1 MLVPR
6 LVSRICCMLVM
17 AMPCI
22 LPAVAQPKYNLK
34 HYTTEDGLLHDR
46 ISCILKDKEGFMW
59 FGTWDGL
66 NRFDG
71 HTFVAYKG
79 MPGDNSNLENN
90 KIRLISEDRWG
101 YLWIKTFD
109 NKIYLFNK
117 KTEKFLAIQG
127 LQAPQF
133 VKNIVVDRIV
143 PVANGDTWLL
153 SASHGA
159 LCAYGDSTRQDLP
172 VIKAFGKSEKGSFH
186 LNNDQIN
193 FLFEDS
199 RKQIWLGT
207 SAGIYCLKK
216 TSTGNYDQVKLPGL
230 YADQSFTCITQHG
243 DDIYLGTA
251 QGKLFSYSLR
261 SKNINTVNLVPGTAI
276 NAVYYAKNHS
286 LYFTTAGK
294 GLIEYNPAKHQ
305 LSFRVREYKELNK
318 IYEDKYGL
326 LWIQPERGILK
337 YDPANATYKLFTQK
351 KDAEAKTIHTT
362 YQAFE
367 DAYHVLW
374 VCMVEGGFGY
384 YNRAADKVEY
394 FHNEPGSP
402 DQKFSNVVTVIY
414 ADPAGVLWFSGYDRG
429 INKVI
434 LQPDVFKQYLI
445 DPASV
450 TKTTNEVRALCEDHN
465 GRLWVG
471 NKAGHIYLYKNGIR
485 LSDPLV
491 NLPPR
496 HQLKA
501 YCIYE
506 SKDKTIW
513 LGTKGQGLIQARPL
527 KNDSAHY
534 QITTYVNDA
543 KDINS
548 ISNNNI
554 YSIFEDH
561 KGRLW
566 LGTFGGG
573 LNRIV
578 RNGSKIT
585 FKSPK
590 NAFKHYELAR
600 ANGIRHLQE
609 DPKGNIWIA
618 STNGLVIF
626 NPDQGIGNFN
636 FKRYTKQP
644 GDAASLGNNDVQYIC
659 RDASDTM
666 WLGTFGGGL
675 QKAITNFN
683 LQDKVSFKVYT
694 TANGLPNDIILSIIS
709 DRRGHLWLATEN
721 GLSEFN
727 PVTQVFKNY
736 NTDDGLPQ
744 TPFSESAAVRS
755 ASGNLYIGCGDGF
768 IAFDPQHVASSAN
781 TANIALTDF
790 QIANKS
796 IVPANPGSPL
806 KYAIDHTNEVE
817 LKYDQNLFSINYT
830 VLDYKI
836 THKIW
841 YAYKL
846 EGFDKQWNQVRNLR
860 QAVYTNVPPGNYTF
874 RVKSVSSYLFKNT
887 PERSVS
893 VTILPPF
900 WKTYWAYL
908 IYFILAA
915 IAIEIAR
922 RIIFTMIRLRNRV
935 TVEQKLAELKL
946 QFFTNISHE
955 LRTPL
960 TLIVN
965 PLEQV
970 LNHEHLSKKGREHV
984 SLANKNANRMVRFI
998 NQLLDFRKLQ
1008 SGSARLQVAE
1018 VDVIALIKQTLNYF
1032 TELAHE
1038 RQISLTFQHD
1048 NPVLMA
1054 WLDAEKIDIVVYNL
1068 LANAFKFSPAG
1079 KNITVV
1085 IEQREDISIKVIDE
1099 GPGVPEDKLEQIFKL
1114 YYEGASNQPNQPKG
1128 TGIGLAFS
1136 KELISS
1142 HHGSIRAANNPA
1154 GGMTFT
1160 ICLKPGK
1167 EHFDQKKVDF
1177 VKSGHM
1183 VEVNNLPVAVLN
1195 DTDKDINP
1203 VTAVEGMPLVLIV
1216 EDNNELRKFLGDQL
1230 SAHYRVEMAEDG
1242 AIGLQ
1247 KATDLVPDLIIS
1259 DVMMPNMDGIAML
1272 DAIKNQLATSH
1283 IPVVLLTARSSV
1295 EHQIEGIKYGADFYV
1310 TKPFN
1315 TGHVITL
1322 VDSLIRQRR
1331 KLFNSFI
1338 GNKNVVQLAPGEIL
1352 ITSKDEQLLKQ
1363 VIEIVEQHMADVQF
1377 NIDEVATAVGLGRT
1391 TFYKKLKSL
1400 TGMAPVE
1407 FVKEMRL
1414 KRSLQLMDS
1423 GEFNISEISYRVG
1436 FTSLAYFSTCFKE
1449 KYQQTPSQYLK
1460 QLKEKQV

>member
-1 MLVPR
+1 MLV
-6 LVSRICCMLVM
+6 I
-17 AMPCI
+17 AMPCS
-22 LPAVAQPKYNLK
+22 LLAFAQPKYNLK

-46 ISCILKDKEGFMW
+46 ISCILKDREGFMW

-79 MPGDNSNLENN
+79 MPGDNSSLENN
-90 KIRLISEDRWG
+90 KIRLIAEDTLG

-117 KTEKFLAIQG
+117 KTERFLPIQG
-127 LQAPQF
+127 HQSPGF
-133 VKNIVVDRIV
+133 IKNLVVDRIV
-143 PVANGDTWLL
+143 PVSNGDTWLL
-153 SASHGA
+153 SAKQGA
-159 LCAYGDSTRQDLP
+159 LCAYGDSARQGVP
-172 VIKAFGKSEKGSFH
+172 VIKAFGKAEKGGFH
-186 LNNDQIN
+186 IGNDQIN

-207 SAGIYCLKK
+207 SAGIWCLKK
-216 TSTGNYDQVKLPGL
+216 SPSGNYGQVKLPGAH
-230 YADQSFTCITQHG
+230 ADQSFTCIAQHG
-243 DDIYLGTA
+243 DDIYFGTSK
-251 QGKLFSYSLR
+251 GNLLNYNLR
-261 SKNINTVNLVPGTAI
+261 SKNISTVNLVPGTAI
-276 NAVYYAKNHS
+276 NAVYYAKNKL
-286 LYFTTAGK
+286 LYLTTSGK
-294 GLIEYNPAKHQ
+294 GLVEYNPVNQ
-305 LSFRVREYKELNK
+305 QVNFRAQEYKELNK
-318 IYEDKYGL
+318 IYQDRYGL
-326 LWIQPERGILK
+326 LWIQPQHGILK
-337 YDPANATYKLFTQK
+337 YDPANATCKLFTQK
-351 KDAEAKTIHTT
+351 KDAEALTIHTT
-362 YQAFE
+362 YQVFE
-367 DAYHVLW
+367 DTYHVLW

-394 FHNEPGSP
+394 FHDEPGSP
-402 DQKFSNVVTVIY
+402 NQKFSNVVTVIY
-414 ADPAGVLWFSGYDRG
+414 ADPSGVLWFSGYDRG

-445 DPASV
+445 DEGSAS
-450 TKTTNEVRALCEDHN
+450 KTANEVRALCEDHN

-471 NKAGHIYLYKNGIR
+471 TKDGHIYLYKNGIR

-491 NLPPR
+491 NMPAPGL
-496 HQLKA
+496 LKA

-506 SKDKTIW
+506 SRDKTIW
-513 LGTKGQGLIQARPL
+513 LGTKGQGLIRARPL
-527 KNDSAHY
+527 KGDSAHY
-534 QITTYVNDA
+534 EITSYVNDA
-543 KDINS
+543 KNINS
-548 ISNNNI
+548 ISNNSI
-554 YSIFEDH
+554 YTIFEDH

-573 LNRIV
+573 LNMVLRD
-578 RNGSKIT
+578 GDKIA
-585 FKSPK
+585 FKNPK
-590 NAFKHYELAR
+590 NAFKNYASAR
-600 ANGIRHLQE
+600 AKGIRYLQE
-609 DPKGNIWIA
+609 DSRGNIWIA

-626 NPDQGIGNFN
+626 NPDDGIDK
-636 FKRYTKQP
+636 FKFRRYTKVP
-644 GDAASLGNNDVQYIC
+644 GDSTSLGNNDVQYIC
-659 RDASDTM
+659 RDVSGTM

-683 LQDKVSFKVYT
+683 LQEKVKFKVYT
-694 TANGLPNDIILSIIS
+694 TANGLPNDIILSIVN

-727 PVTQVFKNY
+727 PATQVFKNY

-744 TPFSESAAVRS
+744 TPFSESAAIRS
-755 ASGNLYIGCGDGF
+755 SSGDLYIGCIDGF
-768 IAFDPQHVASSAN
+768 VAFDPLHVTGSTY
-781 TANIALTDF
+781 TAVIALTDF

-796 IVPANPGSPL
+796 IAPANPGSPL
-806 KYAIDHTNEVE
+806 NYAIDHTNEVE

-830 VLDYKI
+830 VLEYKI

-874 RVKSVSSYLFKNT
+874 RVKTVSNYLFNNA
-887 PERSVS
+887 PERSVAI
-893 VTILPPF
+893 TILPPF

-908 IYFILAA
+908 IYIILAG

-970 LNHEHLSKKGREHV
+970 LNHEQLSKKGREHV

-1018 VDVIALIKQTLNYF
+1018 VDLIALIKQTLNYF

-1038 RQISLTFQHD
+1038 REISLTFKGD
-1048 NPVLMA
+1048 ATLLMA
-1054 WLDAEKIDIVVYNL
+1054 WVDAEKIDIVVYNL
-1068 LANAFKFSPAG
+1068 LANAFKFSPSG
-1079 KNITVV
+1079 KSINVF
-1085 IEQREDISIKVIDE
+1085 IEQADDTYIKIVDE

-1114 YYEGASNQPNQPKG
+1114 YYEGASNQANQPKG

-1136 KELISS
+1136 RELISS
-1142 HHGSIRAANNPA
+1142 HNGTIRAANNPT

-1160 ICLKPGK
+1160 ICLKAGK
-1167 EHFDQKKVDF
+1167 NHFDPKKVDF
-1177 VKSGHM
+1177 VTAM
-1183 VEVNNLPVAVLN
+1183 PITAVNNLPAAIFN
-1195 DTDKDINP
+1195 DTGIDVDP
-1203 VTAVEGMPLVLIV
+1203 LAATESLPLVLIV
-1216 EDNNELRKFLGDQL
+1216 EDNLELRKFLGDQL
-1230 SAHYRVEMAEDG
+1230 SAYYRVATAEDG
-1242 AIGLQ
+1242 VIGLQ
-1247 KATDLVPDLIIS
+1247 KATTLIPDLIIS

-1272 DAIKNQLATSH
+1272 DAIKQQLVTSH

-1315 TGHVITL
+1315 TAHVIAL
-1322 VDSLIRQRR
+1322 VDNLIRQR
-1331 KLFNSFI
+1331 KLLFNNFM
-1338 GNKNVVQLAPGEIL
+1338 GNKNVLQLAPGEVL

-1363 VIEIVEQHMADVQF
+1363 VIEIVEQHIADAQF
-1377 NIDEVATAVGLGRT
+1377 NIDDVATAVGLGRT

-1414 KRSLQLMDS
+1414 KRGLQLMDS
-1423 GEFNISEISYRVG
+1423 GEYNISEISYMAG

-1460 QLKEKQV
+1460 QLKEKQL